1 MFLRIG
7 RPQEAWEALAH
18 IDEMKPAPLE
28 RMRAE
33 ILREKAYIACVLGK
47 MIQSCIYLEAAAIAA
62 GEMQSDL
69 NIGGTYALFEH
80 ILALWGQEPR
90 VRSLAQLFQQR

>member
-1 MFLRIG
+1 
-7 RPQEAWEALAH
+7 
-18 IDEMKPAPLE
+18 MKPAPLE

-69 NIGGTYALFEH
+69 NIGETYALFEH
-80 ILALWGQEPR
+80 MLALWGQEPR